1 MKQHPMFPRRGVS
14 LPDLS
19 KIPVFIGAG
28 LRDPLIP
35 PEITKELVSELSS
48 AIAQVTEY
56 WEAGGHQ
63 LYRFNIHFLDCI

>member
-35 PEITKELVSELSS
+35 PEITKELVSELTSNRLL
-48 AIAQVTEY
+48 
-56 WEAGGHQ
+56 GGRRPQ
-63 LYRFNIHFLDCI
+63 IIPLQCSFS